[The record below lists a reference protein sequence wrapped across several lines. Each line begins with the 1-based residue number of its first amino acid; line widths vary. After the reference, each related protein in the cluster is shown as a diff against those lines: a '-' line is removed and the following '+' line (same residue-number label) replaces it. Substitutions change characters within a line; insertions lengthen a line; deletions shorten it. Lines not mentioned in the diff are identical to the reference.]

1 MPEDLFENRTKH
13 SLDGALRE
21 LLTRKPLDQIRVREV
36 TDLCAIRRQSFYY
49 HFPDIY
55 ALFDWSLRQEAARLC
70 RRQENCLTW
79 QQALLDL
86 LVCTKEQRSYYMA
99 LLENR
104 GRSGLRTVFQD
115 AVDQLLEQTLAYYL
129 QRCGTP
135 RDPAAEQTRLAY
147 WKTIL
152 LSLLE
157 GWICGDLRQSPE
169 ELIGLMESSVQR
181 ENLGAVWQNLPQW
194 EGLN

>member
-1 MPEDLFENRTKH
+1 MPDDMFENRTKH
-13 SLDGALRE
+13 SLDSALRK
-21 LLTRKPLDQIRVREV
+21 LLTQKSLDQIRVREI

-55 ALFDWSLRQEAARLC
+55 ALFDWSLQQEGMRLC

-79 QQALLDL
+79 QQALLDML
-86 LVCTKEQRSYYMA
+86 ICTGQQRSYYLA

-104 GRSGLRTVFQD
+104 GRTSLHAVFQD
-115 AVDQLLEQTLAYYL
+115 AVDQLLEKTLTYYRR
-129 QRCGTP
+129 RCGAP
-135 RDPAAEQTRLAY
+135 KDAAAEQTRLAY

-157 GWICGDLRQSPE
+157 GWLCGDLRQSPE
-169 ELIGLMESSVQR
+169 ELIGLMECSVQR
-181 ENLGAVWQNLPQW
+181 ESVGAAWQNMPQW
-194 EGLN
+194 EELN